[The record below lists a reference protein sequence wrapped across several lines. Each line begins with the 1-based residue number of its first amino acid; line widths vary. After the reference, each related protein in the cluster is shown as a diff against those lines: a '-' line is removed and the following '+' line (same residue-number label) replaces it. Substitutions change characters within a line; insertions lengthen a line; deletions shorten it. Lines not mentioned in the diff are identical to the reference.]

1 MAPKIDLREYI
12 RQVKNGMMVEV
23 SDEIIKKDLFLTF
36 ILAEFEKLGIG
47 KEIIFKGGTLLSRNY
62 LQYHRFSEDLDFI
75 HKDSNLLREMT
86 RSGSERKIKK
96 FLDYFTPGL
105 KKVAEALDMEFS
117 ADRSNKKFCT
127 ILPGKAVYTFKLY
140 YANSEYIKVEINFI
154 ERIVNKPK
162 EVTVKAIT
170 DFFDSKELMFILGL
184 KVENFKVLSYPIEE
198 IILEKYRAILTR
210 KLLMERDLFDL
221 YLIPD
226 SLKVNIKNVV
236 NKIESSSPIK
246 RELKKTIAE
255 KLDFLKENRFFNSE
269 EKIENLAIVKYNRQE
284 FEKYKEKIKP
294 ILIDIC
300 EQFLKSKGAP

>member
-269 EKIENLAIVKYNRQE
+269 EKIENLAILKYNRQE